1 MNYNDELTAIETKQL
16 LDLLMITQLG
26 ARTKTNV
33 IRNIET
39 KLKKKLARLK
49 AEGEAMGV
57 KSLNF
62 RSQDK

>member
-1 MNYNDELTAIETKQL
+1 MNFDDDLTAIECKQL

-26 ARTKTNV
+26 ARTRTNI
-33 IRNIET
+33 IRDIQT
-39 KLKKKLARLK
+39 KLKKRISSLQ

-62 RSQDK
+62 RSKD

>member
-1 MNYNDELTAIETKQL
+1 MNFDEDFTAIECKQL
-16 LDLLMITQLG
+16 LELIMFTQLG

-33 IRNIET
+33 IRDIQT
-39 KLKKKLARLK
+39 KLKKRIARLQ

-62 RSQDK
+62 RSKD

>member
-1 MNYNDELTAIETKQL
+1 MNFNDELTAIETKQL

-39 KLKKKLARLK
+39 KLKKRLARLK
-49 AEGEAMGV
+49 LEGEAMGV

-62 RSQDK
+62 RSKD

>member
-39 KLKKKLARLK
+39 KLKKRLARLK

-62 RSQDK
+62 RSKN